1 MIKGIEHIG
10 IAASDTTALANW
22 YCETL
27 GFRIVSRSDDTPP
40 SYFVAAPNGTMLEI
54 ISAEGAP
61 RTEHDPR
68 DPGIRHI
75 CIGVEDFEETVA
87 ELEQKGVTF
96 TGAVIDLPGGGN
108 VLFFTDP
115 EGNLLHLVHR
125 PEPLV

>member
-10 IAASDTTALANW
+10 IAARDTTALADW

-54 ISAEGAP
+54 ISANQAP
-61 RTEHDPR
+61 QAEHDPR

-75 CIGVEDFEETVA
+75 AIAVDDFEGTVA
-87 ELEQKGVTF
+87 ELKGKGVTF
-96 TGAVIDLPGGGN
+96 TGEVIDLPGGGN
-108 VLFFTDP
+108 VVFFTDA

-125 PEPLV
+125 PEPFV

>member
-10 IAASDTTALANW
+10 IAARDTTALADW

-40 SYFVAAPNGTMLEI
+40 SYFVAAPNGTMLEV
-54 ISAEGAP
+54 ISANQAP

-68 DPGIRHI
+68 DAGIRHI

-87 ELEQKGVTF
+87 ELKGKRVTF
-96 TGAVIDLPGGGN
+96 TGEVIDLPSGGK
-108 VLFFTDP
+108 VVFFTDP

-125 PEPLV
+125 PEPFV

>member
-10 IAASDTTALANW
+10 IAARDTTALANW

-27 GFRIVSRSDDTPP
+27 GFRIVSQSDDTPP

-54 ISAEGAP
+54 ISAEEAP
-61 RTEHDPR
+61 RTDHDPR

-75 CIGVEDFEETVA
+75 CIGVEDFEGTVA
-87 ELEQKGVTF
+87 EREGKGVTF
-96 TGAVIDLPGGGN
+96 TGEVIDLPGGGN
-108 VLFFTDP
+108 VVFFTDP
-115 EGNLLHLVHR
+115 ERNLLHLVHR